1 MRDSQGFTLLELL
14 IAIAIFGLLGLGT
27 YQMLG
32 SVVRTDSTTREQE
45 LRLRELVRGMAAF
58 ERDVQQTLA
67 RPVRAPY
74 GNMDAA
80 FEGGNITGEGVTVA
94 LTRTGWRN
102 PTGVVRSRLQ
112 RVRWQLDGTTWQ
124 RHYWRVLDQAQD
136 SQPQVQQV
144 LDDVLSWRLRYLD
157 QDGNWQGSW
166 PNGMVANEESMTALP
181 RAVELILEHR
191 YYGSLRR
198 LFRFPD
204 TAIPGAL
211 GPSDDDDADVPM
223 PELSL

>member
-1 MRDSQGFTLLELL
+1 MKNSRGFTLLELL

-32 SVVRTDSTTREQE
+32 SVVRTDGTTRAQE

-58 ERDVQQTLA
+58 ERDLQQALA

-74 GNMDAA
+74 GNFDAA
-80 FEGGNITGEGVTVA
+80 FEGENITGEGVRVA

-112 RVRWQLDGTTWQ
+112 RVRWQLSKNTWQ
-124 RHYWRVLDQAQD
+124 RHYWQVLDQAQD
-136 SQPQVQQV
+136 SQPQVQHV
-144 LDDVLSWRLRYLD
+144 LDDVLSWQLRYLD
-157 QDGNWQGSW
+157 QEGNWQSSW
-166 PNGMVANEESMTALP
+166 PNGMVANEESLTELP

-191 YYGSLRR
+191 HYGSLRR
-198 LFRFPD
+198 LFRLPD
-204 TAIPGAL
+204 TAIAGAL
-211 GPSDDDDADVPM
+211 GPSDDDDEEPM

>member
-1 MRDSQGFTLLELL
+1 MRGSQGFTLLELL

-32 SVVRTDSTTREQE
+32 SAVRTDSTTREQE
-45 LRLRELVRGMAAF
+45 LGLRELVRGMAAL
-58 ERDVQQTLA
+58 ERDLQQTLA

-80 FEGGNITGEGVTVA
+80 LVGENVTGEGVMVA

-112 RVRWQLDGTTWQ
+112 RVRWQLSGTTWQ
-124 RHYWRVLDQAQD
+124 RHYWQVLDQAQD

-144 LDDVLSWRLRYLD
+144 LDEVLSWRLRYLD
-157 QDGNWQGSW
+157 QDGNWQNSW
-166 PNGMVANEESMTALP
+166 PNGMVANEESMTELP
-181 RAVELILEHR
+181 RAVELTLEHQH
-191 YYGSLRR
+191 YGSLRR
-198 LFRFPD
+198 LFRLPD
-204 TAIPGAL
+204 TAIPGA
-211 GPSDDDDADVPM
+211 PVSSDDDDDEVPM
-223 PELSL
+223 QELSL